1 MSTLENCMQYILLR
15 VTSWRTPSAST
26 KMRRLIHSCSMLNNG
41 LNGVKMATNHRFLDG
56 LGVFDHHR
64 GTDLVASISN
74 NSAVQRNVG
83 VLLFQTFFTCICARN
98 SAVAA
103 ALVVK

>member
-1 MSTLENCMQYILLR
+1 MVDSSRRDSNTSTRNSRRQYQ
-15 VTSWRTPSAST
+15 ADY
-26 KMRRLIHSCSMLNNG
+26 IHSCSMLNNG

-56 LGVFDHHR
+56 LGVFNHHR
-64 GTDLVASISN
+64 GTDLVASVSN